1 MFSSSG
7 IAVVDFETQA
17 IGNRPEEYPPK
28 PVGVAIREGGRSRY
42 LAWGHPTGNNTTR
55 AKALRELKKF
65 WGKKRTLYH
74 NGSFDLEVAQ
84 VHLGLPLPAWNEF
97 EDTLLLSYLHDPR
110 DQSLSLKPLAEKY
123 LDLPP
128 EEQDAL
134 KEWVLANVPEAKKSD
149 WGAYIARAPG
159 QLVGRYAKG
168 DVDRT
173 WRLFQYMAPLV
184 LNDQRMAE
192 AYDRERE
199 VIMVK
204 LRMEKGGIRCNLR
217 KLKREIKG
225 FRTLHE
231 ELEAGIYDRLG
242 VGEFNIGSGVQL
254 AHALERADKVT
265 HFIKTKT
272 GKNSTKREN
281 LEATCNDKEL
291 LNMLGMH
298 GVLSTYLST
307 FLSPWLHRAE
317 ASDGYI
323 YPSFNTVRSTDE
335 YGGAGGVGTRT
346 GRLSSSGPNFQNIP
360 ADIEGAKQE
369 VLLRMLAKELKR
381 HKVNFIGLRDF
392 FIPDEGCVFLGRD
405 YSQQEIRILAHF
417 EDDILL
423 RMYLRDPRIDIHQA
437 IREIILDLLRMD
449 LPRKAVKI
457 VVFALIYGRGIAN
470 LALQLDTDERS
481 ATQIRNAVFQAIPGI
496 KDLNKELRLMA
507 RNRQPIR
514 TWGGRLYHCE
524 EPKYING
531 QRRTFEYKMLNV
543 LIQGSA
549 ADCTK
554 EAMINVE
561 QNWKHPESRIVL
573 QVHDELLA
581 CVPKDHW
588 KEEDRNMQEGME
600 DVEFAVPMLTD
611 RKRSAVSWGRL
622 R

>member
-1 MFSSSG
+1 MFSN
-7 IAVVDFETQA
+7 IVTIDFETEA
-17 IGNRPEEYPPK
+17 VGDRPEDYPPK

-55 AKALRELKKF
+55 AAALKELKKF
-65 WGKKRTLYH
+65 WGKRKTLYH
-74 NGSFDLEVAQ
+74 NGSFDMEVAE
-84 VHLGLPLPAWNEF
+84 VHLGLAMPKWNEF

-110 DQSLSLKPLAEKY
+110 DTSLSLKPLAEKY

-134 KEWVLANVPEAKKSD
+134 KEWILANVPGAKKSD
-149 WGAYIARAPG
+149 WGAYIAKAPG
-159 QLVGRYAKG
+159 QLVARYAKG

-173 WRLFQYMAPLV
+173 WKLFQYMAPLV
-184 LNDQRMAE
+184 LNDARMAE

-204 LRMEKGGIRCNLR
+204 LRMEKGGIRCNLS

-225 FRTLHE
+225 FRALHS
-231 ELEAGIYDRLG
+231 ELESGIYRRLG
-242 VGEFNIGSGVQL
+242 VGEFNIGSGPQL
-254 AHALERADKVT
+254 AEALERADKVT
-265 HFIKTKT
+265 HFVKTKT
-272 GKNSTKREN
+272 GRRSTKRDN
-281 LEATCNDKEL
+281 LEATCSDKEL
-291 LNMLGMH
+291 LGMLGMH

-307 FLSPWLHRAE
+307 FLNPWLDRAVLN
-317 ASDGYI
+317 DGYI
-323 YPSFNTVRSTDE
+323 YPSFNTVRSSDE
-335 YGGAGGVGTRT
+335 YGGRGGVGTRT

-369 VLLRMLAKELKR
+369 VLLRMLAEELKR
-381 HKVNFIGLRDF
+381 HKINFTGLRDF
-392 FIPDEGCVFLGRD
+392 LIPDEGCIFLGRD

-417 EDDILL
+417 EDDVLL

-437 IREIILDLLRMD
+437 IREVIADLLHMD

-457 VVFALIYGRGIAN
+457 VVFALIYGRGVAN

-481 ATQIRNAVFQAIPGI
+481 ALSIRNAVFQAIPGI
-496 KDLNKELRLMA
+496 KDLNKELRVMA
-507 RNRQPIR
+507 KNDQPIR

-531 QRRTFEYKMLNV
+531 QRRTFEYKLLNL

-554 EAMINVE
+554 EAMIQVE
-561 QNWKHPESRIVL
+561 SNWSHKDSRIVL

-581 CVPKDHW
+581 CVPKAHW
-588 KEEDRNMQEGME
+588 KQEDENMKSAME
-600 DVEFAVPMLTD
+600 NVEFAVPMLTD
-611 RKRSAVSWGRL
+611 GKRSAVSWGRL